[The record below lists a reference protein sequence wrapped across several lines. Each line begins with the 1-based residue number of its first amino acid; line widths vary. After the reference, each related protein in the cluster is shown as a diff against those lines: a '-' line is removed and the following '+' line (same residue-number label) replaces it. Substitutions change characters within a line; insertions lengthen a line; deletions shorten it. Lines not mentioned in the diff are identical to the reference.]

1 MPQYYDMGD
10 DPLNRRDIF
19 NETSRMHPGDARYL
33 QKMDGRAQVAFGG
46 DTGPQQ
52 GPRMHN
58 PLMDPRINSAGLANI
73 HPDVAA
79 AVYGRPNNKFDMLNA
94 PVQALP
100 RETAGLKFLQAQ
112 EMLRGAPTKPIMGR
126 RGGETPDLALVRAEL
141 ANIRPDVY
149 TASDFVGG
157 PPGNAAEM
165 LMGQPKKPNMGM
177 RRGET
182 ADSVIRQ
189 EIMRRRRLR

>member
-1 MPQYYDMGD
+1 MPQYYEMRN
-10 DPLNRRDIF
+10 DPLNR
-19 NETSRMHPGDARYL
+19 PGTMPMTKLDPRQAML
-33 QKMDGRAQVAFGG
+33 G
-46 DTGPQQ
+46 DLLPRGAGIDYIVEQMQ
-52 GPRMHN
+52 GPRQYN
-58 PLMDPRINSAGLANI
+58 PLLINHNRMNDPRINSAG
-73 HPDVAA
+73 
-79 AVYGRPNNKFDMLNA
+79 
-94 PVQALP
+94 
-100 RETAGLKFLQAQ
+100 
-112 EMLRGAPTKPIMGR
+112 
-126 RGGETPDLALVRAEL
+126 L